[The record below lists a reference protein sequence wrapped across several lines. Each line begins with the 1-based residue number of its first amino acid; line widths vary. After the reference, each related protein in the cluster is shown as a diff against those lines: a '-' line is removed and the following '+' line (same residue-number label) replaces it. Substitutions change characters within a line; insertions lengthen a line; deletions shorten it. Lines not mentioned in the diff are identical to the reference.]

1 MKAYLVIIFIFY
13 LIEVYKGTKA
23 KKKIK
28 RLNEEIENLL
38 KTEN

>member
-13 LIEVYKGTKA
+13 LIEVYKGIKA
-23 KKKIK
+23 KKEIK